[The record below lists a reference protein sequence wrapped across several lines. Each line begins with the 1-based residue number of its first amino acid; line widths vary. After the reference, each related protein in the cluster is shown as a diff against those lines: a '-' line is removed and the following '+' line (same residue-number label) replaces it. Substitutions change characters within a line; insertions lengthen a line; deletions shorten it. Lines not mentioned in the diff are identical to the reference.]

1 MGTGQ
6 LSQHL
11 RLTGRAW
18 NVILTVMASPAQ
30 TKSVHSP
37 WSPFRH
43 RTFAVIWTAT
53 VVANVGTWMYSA
65 AAAWLMT
72 NLTTH
77 PLMVSLVQVATSL
90 PMFLFAL
97 PAGVLADI
105 VDKRRFLI
113 VVEVATAVAS
123 AMFAAL
129 VTFDL
134 ATPVTLLVFMFVIGA
149 ASAMTAPPWQS
160 IVPSLVPREDL
171 PAAVAANSVGI
182 NISRAIGPALS
193 GVITAAIG
201 IAAPFWLNTFSN
213 LGTLGALI
221 WWRPP
226 QHATSR
232 LPAER
237 FASALR
243 TGIRYA
249 RHNPPLR
256 ATLIRAVAFFLFASA
271 YWALLPLVAR
281 TRLAGGAETYG
292 LLLGAIGVGAVG
304 GAFALPRLKA
314 KLGPDRLVAAGTVGT
329 AITLVLFGVA
339 HNVATALVASIIAGV
354 SWIATLSSLNV
365 SAQYALPE
373 WVRGRGLAIYVTTI
387 FGAMALGSIV
397 WGEVA
402 STAGLPIAHYLAAAG
417 ALLAIPL
424 TWRWKLQT
432 GAALDLTPSMHWPTP
447 IVAEDLEER
456 AGPVMVLVEYH
467 IALKDR
473 RPFLDALER
482 VAAQRRR
489 DGAFAWG
496 VFEDAAEPA
505 RFVETFLVES
515 WLEHL
520 RQHERVTKADHLM
533 QERVHRFLLQP
544 EKITH
549 LISAEQDRK
558 STKKTGDQPKA
569 P

>member
-1 MGTGQ
+1 
-6 LSQHL
+6 
-11 RLTGRAW
+11 
-18 NVILTVMASPAQ
+18 MAPPAP
-30 TKSVHSP
+30 TKLVHSP
-37 WSPFRH
+37 WSPFHH

-72 NLTTH
+72 SLTTH

-97 PAGVLADI
+97 PAGALADI

-123 AMFAAL
+123 AVFAAL
-129 VTFDL
+129 VMFDL
-134 ATPVTLLVFMFVIGA
+134 VTPLTLLVFMFVVGA

-160 IVPSLVPREDL
+160 IVPLLVPRNNL

-193 GVITAAIG
+193 GVITAAYG
-201 IAAPFWLNTFSN
+201 IAAPFWLNAVSN
-213 LGTLGALI
+213 LGTIGALI

-237 FASALR
+237 FASAIR
-243 TGIRYA
+243 TGIRYT

-256 ATLIRAVAFFLFASA
+256 ATLIRAAGFFLFASA

-281 TRLAGGAETYG
+281 TQFAGGAEIYG
-292 LLLGAIGVGAVG
+292 LLLGAIGMGAVG
-304 GAFALPRLKA
+304 GAFALPLLKA

-329 AITLVLFGVA
+329 AVTLVLFGVA
-339 HNVATALVASIIAGV
+339 HNVATALLASVIAGI

-365 SAQYALPE
+365 SAQFALPE
-373 WVRGRGLAIYVTTI
+373 WVRGRGLAIYVTMV
-387 FGAMALGSIV
+387 FGSMALGSVV
-397 WGEVA
+397 WGELA
-402 STAGLPIAHYLAAAG
+402 SMAGLPIAHYLAAAG
-417 ALLAIPL
+417 TLLAIPL

-432 GAALDLTPSMHWPTP
+432 GTGLDLTPSMHWPTP
-447 IVAEDLEER
+447 VVAEDLEER
-456 AGPVMVLVEYH
+456 AGPVMVMVEYR
-467 IALKDR
+467 IAVKDR
-473 RPFLDALER
+473 HSLLVALER
-482 VAAQRRR
+482 VAAERRR
-489 DGAFAWG
+489 DGAYAWG
-496 VFEDAAEPA
+496 VFEDAAEPG

-520 RQHERVTKADHLM
+520 RQHERVTQADRLS

-549 LISAEQDRK
+549 LISAEQGRNSPND
-558 STKKTGDQPKA
+558 TGEQPKS